1 MEISTIQ
8 LIDSM
13 IQNRKNVR
21 SLNFTLVEST
31 EWRIST
37 LPIEVYRA
45 ALLAD
50 RESGSAENNRL
61 SAWTY
66 TCGVTVQADDDDN
79 ITVSIDNREDL
90 GKLHLERF
98 VEDDVEDFTFHMVP
112 SSEDLAKAV
121 NEFLEK
127 IVKLHLQEQD
137 EKNHS
142 MVMDVIDKRK

>member
-8 LIDSM
+8 LIDSLL
-13 IQNRKNVR
+13 QNRKNAR
-21 SLNFTLVEST
+21 SLNFTLENST

-50 RESGSAENNRL
+50 IFGATGNNR
-61 SAWTY
+61 SSTWTY